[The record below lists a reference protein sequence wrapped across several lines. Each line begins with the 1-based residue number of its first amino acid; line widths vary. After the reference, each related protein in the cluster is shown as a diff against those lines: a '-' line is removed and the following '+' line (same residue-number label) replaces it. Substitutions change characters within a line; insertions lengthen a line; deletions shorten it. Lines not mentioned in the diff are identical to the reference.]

1 MIVVNPPW
9 TLENELS
16 TLLPALAGLL
26 GRDGAGHFRLD
37 WLGVHGP
44 SVSQ

>member
-26 GRDGAGHFRLD
+26 GRNGAGRFRLD
-37 WLGVHGP
+37 WLGVHGAAAF
-44 SVSQ
+44 Q